1 MVVLERRG
9 NEVFCDG
16 RKLTINPQA
25 SKGPNNEVVK
35 IAGLEGANGQ
45 QWVSLNKLK
54 EGFNEIE
61 TSAHERNHRNYEL
74 TQDEK
79 DEIAIYQSKID
90 AIIEAAKK
98 RYVPHSNKKLNEMS
112 IEELEAYIASKK
124 AQLENRD

>member
-1 MVVLERRG
+1 MLVLERKG
-9 NEVFCDG
+9 NEVFCEG
-16 RKLTINPQA
+16 RKLTIVTQA

-35 IAGLEGANGQ
+35 VAGLEGSNGQ
-45 QWVSLNKLK
+45 QYVSLRKLH

-61 TSAHERNHRNYEL
+61 TQAHERVTKGYEL
-74 TQDEK
+74 TQEEK

-90 AIIEAAKK
+90 AIIAEAKK

-112 IEELEAYIASKK
+112 IEELEAFIASKK